1 MFASYNSV
9 GGTTAEVSSQDSN
22 HITVKC
28 TFYDGFS
35 HYCLL
40 CCSTDTSVQVSAY
53 SNVSSSSG
61 PFAYVNLYGLK
72 PGAVYYC
79 KAFATDDVNKKC
91 AASQGLLCCLL
102 CKRNSFNVT
111 RICY

>member
-1 MFASYNSV
+1 M
-9 GGTTAEVSSQDSN
+9 
-22 HITVKC
+22 KC
-28 TFYDGFS
+28 RFYDGFS

-40 CCSTDTSVQVSAY
+40 CCSTDTSAQVSAY

-61 PFAYVNLYGLK
+61 LIAYVVLYGLK

-91 AASQGLLCCLL
+91 AASKGFVFLPYNILHISIHGFKL
-102 CKRNSFNVT
+102 
-111 RICY
+111 